1 MAELKTKP
9 SKHNVAR
16 FLAAI
21 GDETV
26 RQDCRTLVKIMGQ
39 ATHRRP
45 TMWERASSDS
55 ALTATPTPAGG
66 RANAS

>member
-9 SKHNVAR
+9 SKRSVAR
-16 FLAAI
+16 FLASI

-39 ATHRRP
+39 CGPLPGVHR
-45 TMWERASSDS
+45 
-55 ALTATPTPAGG
+55 
-66 RANAS
+66 